1 MTIFNRRNALV
12 GFITLK
18 ALERKVRRKR
28 RRNSRKIAAFVGLG
42 LISGGLLAAL
52 AVFALRRQREGN
64 EAQRLEG
71 YAVAD
76 EDVGDKP
83 ERFSPEPAPA
93 A

>member
-1 MTIFNRRNALV
+1 MTIFNRRNAIV

-18 ALERKVRRKR
+18 ALERKLRRGRKR
-28 RRNSRKIAAFVGLG
+28 NGRKIAAFVALG
-42 LISGGLLAAL
+42 VLSAGVLAAF
-52 AVFALRRQREGN
+52 AVFALRRQRDGQDE
-64 EAQRLEG
+64 QRLEG

-76 EDVGDKP
+76 EDIGDKP